1 MTSGLLKNFGPQ
13 NSFDKFFSPLKEDGD
28 LLPFPGF
35 GFWYRE
41 YAELLHNLTYPDP
54 EIVGDP
60 QGLCDFYIT
69 YLFNLTSSASI
80 ACPPLWD
87 KISCFPGTDAGQL
100 SVIPCPHYIQQT
112 QYDTS
117 GKQCIFLY
125 FVYINKTC
133 VLEMSCIQCCLLEV
147 KYFDRRRVS
156 EI

>member
-117 GKQCIFLY
+117 GKQCSFLY
-125 FVYINKTC
+125 FVYINKTF
-133 VLEMSCIQCCLLEV
+133 VLEMSCIH
-147 KYFDRRRVS
+147 YR
-156 EI
+156 